1 MVVVEVIVAA
11 VLGLVA
17 CLAAIFLRR
26 ELVSRA
32 GGTIDMNMRL
42 STFLPERG
50 WAPGLGRFVGDD
62 LRWYRMFSLDPR
74 PRRVLR
80 RTDLVVL
87 ARRAPEGAE
96 RLAMPPGWV
105 VVRVR
110 EDIAGEPVDLA
121 LAAAALT
128 GFLSWVE
135 AAPPGARSRL

>member
-1 MVVVEVIVAA
+1 MVVLEIIVAA
-11 VLGLVA
+11 VLSVLAG
-17 CLAAIFLRR
+17 LAAIFLRR
-26 ELVSRA
+26 ELISRA

-42 STFLPERG
+42 STFLPGRG

-80 RTDLVVL
+80 RTGLIIQ
-87 ARRAPEGAE
+87 ARRAPDGVE

-105 VVRVR
+105 VVRCR
-110 EDIAGEPVDLA
+110 DEDGGEPVDLA
-121 LAAAALT
+121 LARAALT

>member
-1 MVVVEVIVAA
+1 MVVVEVIVA
-11 VLGLVA
+11 VVVSLLVG
-17 CLAAIFLRR
+17 LAAIFLRR
-26 ELVSRA
+26 ELISRA

-80 RTDLVVL
+80 RTGLVVE
-87 ARRAPEGAE
+87 ARRAPGGVEQ
-96 RLAMPPGWV
+96 LSMPPGWV
-105 VVRVR
+105 VVRCR
-110 EDIAGEPVDLA
+110 QPGGGEAVDLA
-121 LAAAALT
+121 LAEGALT

>member
-1 MVVVEVIVAA
+1 MVVLEIIVAA
-11 VLGLVA
+11 VLSVLAG
-17 CLAAIFLRR
+17 LAAIFLRR
-26 ELVSRA
+26 ELISRA

-62 LRWYRMFSLDPR
+62 LKWYRMFSLDPR

-80 RTDLVVL
+80 RTDLVIQ

-105 VVRVR
+105 VVRCR
-110 EDIAGEPVDLA
+110 DEGGGDPVDLA
-121 LAAAALT
+121 LAQAALA